1 MYWITGILGI
11 VLAGSPFIFG
21 YSGDF
26 YAMATSLAVG
36 GVLLALSALEGYA
49 KDNQRWEYWLAGVLG
64 IGLIFAPFVL
74 GFSTIAAAFWTSL
87 IVGLGTVIV
96 AGTKLFSD
104 DLAHFE

>member
-11 VLAGSPFIFG
+11 ALAGSPFVFG

-26 YAMATSLAVG
+26 NAMATSLAVG
-36 GVLLALSALEGYA
+36 GALLALSALEGYA

-64 IGLIFAPFVL
+64 LGLIFAPFVL

-87 IVGLGTVIV
+87 IVGLGTVVV
-96 AGTKLFSD
+96 AGTKLFSG
-104 DLAHFE
+104 ESQNYG